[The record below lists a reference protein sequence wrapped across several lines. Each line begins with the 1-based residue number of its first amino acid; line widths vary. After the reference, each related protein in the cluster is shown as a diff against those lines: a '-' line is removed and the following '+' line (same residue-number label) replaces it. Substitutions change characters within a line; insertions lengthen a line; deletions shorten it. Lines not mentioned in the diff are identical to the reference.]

1 MNQTLSKTTRQIP
14 YQDGSVSWHEFGT
27 PRSNAL
33 PLILLHGGHG
43 SWEHWIRNTEYLA
56 KYFHVLVPDM
66 PGYGESSLFDTQFQS
81 GILDPLLATINS
93 LLGAE
98 QPVNIAGFSFGSYVA
113 THLAIQRKGINK
125 IALLGTAGHGG
136 PRRPR
141 GELLNWR
148 GLYAK
153 QDWDGVS
160 NIMHKNL
167 YLHMLSAYDR
177 IDALAIRLHQDAC
190 FATRFKSRPISRA
203 GGLAELLQEYGGEVL
218 LICGEH
224 DVTCTPEYLVETL
237 VRGHVNRHIELVKDA
252 GHWVQYEKA
261 DQVNASLI
269 QWFE

>member
-1 MNQTLSKTTRQIP
+1 MNKTLSKTIRQVP
-14 YQDGSVSWHEFGT
+14 YLDGYVSWHEFGT
-27 PRSNAL
+27 PKSHAL

-43 SWEHWIRNTEYLA
+43 SWEHWIRNVEALSKHFY
-56 KYFHVLVPDM
+56 VLVPDM
-66 PGYGESSLFDTQFQS
+66 PGYGDSTLFDTQFQA

-98 QPVNIAGFSFGSYVA
+98 QPINIAGFSFGSYVA
-113 THLAIQRKGINK
+113 THLAIQRKGTNK

-141 GELLNWR
+141 GDLQNWR

-160 NIMHKNL
+160 NIMRENL
-167 YLHMLSAYDR
+167 YLHMISAYDR

-190 FATRFKSRPISRA
+190 FAARFKSRPISRA
-203 GGLAELLQEYGGEVL
+203 GGLAEVLQDYGGEVL

-224 DVTCTPEYLVETL
+224 DVTCTPEYLVETI
-237 VRGHVNRHIELVKDA
+237 VRGHANRRIELVKDA